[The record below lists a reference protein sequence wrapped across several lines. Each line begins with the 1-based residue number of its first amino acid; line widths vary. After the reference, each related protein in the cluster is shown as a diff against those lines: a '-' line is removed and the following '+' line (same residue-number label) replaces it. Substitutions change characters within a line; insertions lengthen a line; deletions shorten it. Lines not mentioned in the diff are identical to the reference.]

1 MIQPEDNRKLIY
13 IVDLVAAAECDR
25 IVDSLDKG
33 STVLAPLNP
42 VNGDFSVDKSK
53 RYTFDTETSDP
64 MIKDEIM
71 VRACAKIEGYFQCR
85 IDWWEEPRFK
95 IYRKGCHFGLH
106 ADAVF
111 FHEGKPIKY
120 CDRDFSFILF
130 LNDDYEGGHL
140 TFPDF
145 NLTVPPKAGRMV
157 VFPPD
162 ARFMHRVLPVTQGER
177 YQMLGW
183 LSAKDTAREHNP
195 ALHGPFLP
203 RVNRSTLERLP

>member
-1 MIQPEDNRKLIY
+1 MIEPENDRKMIY
-13 IVDLVAAAECDR
+13 ITDLITRDECNR
-25 IVDSLDKG
+25 IIDTLDKS
-33 STVLAPLNP
+33 STVLAALNP

-53 RYTFDTETSDP
+53 RYAFDTDTNDDQV
-64 MIKDEIM
+64 KDRIM
-71 VRACAKIEGYFQCR
+71 LTACPKIEDYFDCE
-85 IDWWEEPRFK
+85 IEWWEEPRFK

-106 ADAVF
+106 ADAVHL
-111 FHEGKPIKY
+111 HEGKSIKY

-130 LNDDYEGGHL
+130 LNDNYEGGNL
-140 TFPDF
+140 SFPEF

-177 YQMLGW
+177 FQMLGW
-183 LSAKDTAREHNP
+183 LRAKDTAQEHNP

-203 RVNRSTLERLP
+203 RVDRNTLERLT